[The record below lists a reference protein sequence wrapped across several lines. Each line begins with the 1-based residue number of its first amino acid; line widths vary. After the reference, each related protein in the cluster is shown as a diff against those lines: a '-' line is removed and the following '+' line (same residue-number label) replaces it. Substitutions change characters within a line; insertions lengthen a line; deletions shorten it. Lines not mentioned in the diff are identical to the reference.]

1 MRNAGVGKRAEPP
14 FRTRTVAPDERKTAG
29 TGQEFQ
35 RAVIRQRCTEAPPS
49 TSNLAQTLI
58 GAFMGGASCGT
69 QSILGTPET
78 ETTSPRFA
86 VVGGGYAPSCV

>member
-1 MRNAGVGKRAEPP
+1 MGVGPRKKPQRSLRARRAGSMRNAGVGKRAEPP

-49 TSNLAQTLI
+49 TSNPVSSRDEGSVAQKPT
-58 GAFMGGASCGT
+58 
-69 QSILGTPET
+69 
-78 ETTSPRFA
+78 
-86 VVGGGYAPSCV
+86 